1 MGKYLAPCH
10 DLLTSGLGSYI
21 ITENQTLSHSV
32 LTITNTSH
40 VFCLFY
46 VCLMQ
51 FMTALH

>member
-10 DLLTSGLGSYI
+10 DLLTL
-21 ITENQTLSHSV
+21 V
-32 LTITNTSH
+32 LTSLLRTKHYPILSLHSITNTSH